1 MLGSII
7 IGVKMTAL
15 RLQDK
20 AITHLVSFFRKEWSG
35 ALLAIL
41 ILSVAIEM
49 VTSGKPFF
57 HPTNLM
63 TILNNSAA
71 IGVVAGG
78 MTLVILAAGIDL
90 SVGAVMGMVAAVTG
104 YIASYWGIPAWM
116 AILCGLVLGGL
127 IGALH
132 GTLIAYLGMPA
143 FIVTL
148 AGLSVWRGSAHLS
161 TGAQATP
168 KLPSTFDLLGRYN
181 PFSGIREQFQSGEL
195 TGVMETFGAFVDANW
210 MGFFRTFQMS
220 MIIFV
225 VFFILRCSCF

>member
-63 TILNNSAA
+63 TILNN
-71 IGVVAGG
+71 
-78 MTLVILAAGIDL
+78 
-90 SVGAVMGMVAAVTG
+90 
-104 YIASYWGIPAWM
+104 
-116 AILCGLVLGGL
+116 
-127 IGALH
+127 
-132 GTLIAYLGMPA
+132 
-143 FIVTL
+143 
-148 AGLSVWRGSAHLS
+148 
-161 TGAQATP
+161 
-168 KLPSTFDLLGRYN
+168 
-181 PFSGIREQFQSGEL
+181 
-195 TGVMETFGAFVDANW
+195 
-210 MGFFRTFQMS
+210 
-220 MIIFV
+220 
-225 VFFILRCSCF
+225 